1 MIPVHPILP
10 KRTLLIYICLKLLKE
25 SFLCCWIHCKRGNEK
40 FQVFILFQ
48 MILTDCTNKRLY
60 LSSDEGLTWSRI
72 DIPFPPDTLVL
83 HPSEPGWILGFSL
96 FDMQVR
102 VKKLIS
108 FSWKIYSENW
118 RRCELFWQST
128 GVIIW
133 S

>member
-1 MIPVHPILP
+1 
-10 KRTLLIYICLKLLKE
+10 
-25 SFLCCWIHCKRGNEK
+25 
-40 FQVFILFQ
+40 

-72 DIPFPPDTLVL
+72 DIPFSPDTLVL

-96 FDMQVR
+96 FDMQVSI
-102 VKKLIS
+102 KILIS
-108 FSWKIYSENW
+108 FLGKFYNNNIIIFNSENW
-118 RRCELFWQST
+118 KRCELFWQIA